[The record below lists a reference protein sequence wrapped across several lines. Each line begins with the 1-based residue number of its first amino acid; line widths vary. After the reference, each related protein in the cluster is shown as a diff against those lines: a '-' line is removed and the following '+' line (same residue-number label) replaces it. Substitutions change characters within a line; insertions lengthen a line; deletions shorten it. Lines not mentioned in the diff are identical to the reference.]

1 MNIRDA
7 IRKAVE
13 TGAEIYSV
21 VGKIKSVDTTE
32 RTCVVEPVDGS
43 PEINGVRYTV
53 TNGDSSGFILN
64 PKSGSFVIVTFLDDN
79 NGFISLITEFDTVVL
94 NNGTADLKQI
104 LTDLIAQIKVI
115 TVPTPSG
122 ASSTPINATAFDPI
136 QQSIDNLFEQ

>member
-13 TGAEIYSV
+13 TGVEIYSV
-21 VGKIKSVDTTE
+21 IGTVKSVDTSK

-53 TNGDSSGFILN
+53 TDGDSSGFITN
-64 PKSGSFVIVTFLDDN
+64 PKSGSFVIVTFLDDAN
-79 NGFISLITEFDTVVL
+79 AFVSLQTEFDTVII
-94 NNGTADLKQI
+94 GDLKTI
-104 LTDLIAQIKVI
+104 LSDMITQIKLI
-115 TVPTPSG
+115 TVPTPAG

-136 QQSIDNLFEQ
+136 QNTIDQMFES